1 MTNIAVPR
9 MRTIKEAMQELKELD
24 PLTAM
29 REYHIRDLVNNN
41 KIPHVRAGR
50 KILVNFDG
58 LLKYL
63 EQSEPSE
70 PQETPQANYGTVRKV
85 SLNMPPI
92 RVREL

>member
-24 PLTAM
+24 PHTAM

-58 LLKYL
+58 LLEYL
-63 EQSEPSE
+63 GQSEPK
-70 PQETPQANYGTVRKV
+70 ETLPANFGTVRRV

-92 RVREL
+92 RAHEL